1 MKKSNSILMIIVIV
15 IIASLIVWKIGIPN
29 LSSKNKEISSEKVSK
44 KVKKESK
51 KIKKKETRE
60 SKSSSSTE
68 TSSSM
73 ESEPSS
79 ESSSESTS
87 SVQPS
92 VKYPA
97 LQKYAGKTY
106 YAVDRDSAEVP
117 DMFPTSFT
125 ITSDTEALNVDGKQE
140 LIRNVTSDS
149 GFIAL
154 TGEMGLSMGTTL
166 SFEFRPLG
174 GSDSDAVEV
183 LNQGQRLA
191 YSTTMPE

>member
-125 ITSDTEALNVDGKQE
+125 ITSDTEALNIDGKQE

-154 TGEMGLSMGTTL
+154 TGEMGHSMGTTL

>member
-154 TGEMGLSMGTTL
+154 TGEMGHSMGTTL
-166 SFEFRPLG
+166 SFEFRLLG

>member
-15 IIASLIVWKIGIPN
+15 IIASLIVWKMGIPN
-29 LSSKNKEISSEKVSK
+29 LSSKNKEVSSEKVAK

-51 KIKKKETRE
+51 KIKKKETSE

-68 TSSSM
+68 TSSSV
-73 ESEPSS
+73 ESESSS

-87 SVQPS
+87 TVQPS
-92 VKYPA
+92 VKYPT

-125 ITSDTEALNVDGKQE
+125 ITSDTEAITVDGKQE

-154 TGEMGLSMGTTL
+154 TGEMGHSMGTGL

>member
-1 MKKSNSILMIIVIV
+1 MEITELTVHELQEKL
-15 IIASLIVWKIGIPN
+15 
-29 LSSKNKEISSEKVSK
+29 KNKEISTEKVSK

-51 KIKKKETRE
+51 KIKKKETSE

-68 TSSSM
+68 TSSSV
-73 ESEPSS
+73 ESESSS

-106 YAVDRDSAEVP
+106 YAVDRDSIEFP

-125 ITSDTEALNVDGKQE
+125 ITSDTEAITVDGKQE

-154 TGEMGLSMGTTL
+154 TGEMGHSMGIGL

-174 GSDSDAVEV
+174 SSDEVEV
-183 LNQGQRLA
+183 VNQGQYLT

>member
-51 KIKKKETRE
+51 KIKKKETSE

-68 TSSSM
+68 TSSSV

-79 ESSSESTS
+79 ESSSESAS
-87 SVQPS
+87 SVSSYQSNVRFPE
-92 VKYPA
+92 
-97 LQKYAGKTY
+97 LQAYAGKTY
-106 YAVDRDSAEVP
+106 YAIDRESAEYP
-117 DMFPTSFT
+117 QMFPTSFT
-125 ITSDTEALNVDGKQE
+125 ITSDGEAIIISGRQEPIEYVRTEG
-140 LIRNVTSDS
+140 S
-149 GFIAL
+149 GFVQL
-154 TGEMGLSMGTTL
+154 GGGPVFV
-166 SFEFRPLG
+166 FEFRPLG
-174 GSDSDAVEV
+174 SSDEVEV
-183 LNQGQRLA
+183 VNQGQYLT

>member
-29 LSSKNKEISSEKVSK
+29 LSGKNKEISSEKVAK

-51 KIKKKETRE
+51 KIKKKETSE

-68 TSSSM
+68 TSSSV
-73 ESEPSS
+73 ESESSS

-125 ITSDTEALNVDGKQE
+125 ITSDGEAIIISGRQEPIEYVRTGKFGSVQ
-140 LIRNVTSDS
+140 LGGGPV
-149 GFIAL
+149 FV
-154 TGEMGLSMGTTL
+154 
-166 SFEFRPLG
+166 FEFKPLG
-174 GSDSDAVEV
+174 SSDEVEV
-183 LNQGQRLA
+183 VNQGQYLT

>member
-29 LSSKNKEISSEKVSK
+29 LSSKNKEISTEKVSK

-154 TGEMGLSMGTTL
+154 TGEMGHSMGTTL
-166 SFEFRPLG
+166 SFEFRSLG

>member
-1 MKKSNSILMIIVIV
+1 MKKSNTILMIIVIV

-154 TGEMGLSMGTTL
+154 TGEMGHSMGTTL
-166 SFEFRPLG
+166 SFEFRSLG

>member
-29 LSSKNKEISSEKVSK
+29 LSGKNKEISSEKVAK

-51 KIKKKETRE
+51 KIKKKETSE

-68 TSSSM
+68 TSSSV
-73 ESEPSS
+73 ESESSS

-125 ITSDTEALNVDGKQE
+125 ITSDTEAITVDGKQE

-154 TGEMGLSMGTTL
+154 TGEMGHSMGTGL

-174 GSDSDAVEV
+174 GSDSDEVEV